1 MVFCCIW
8 CRLTSTAGGRAF
20 GQTMKH
26 GNKVLRDKISLHQES
41 WNAKD
46 YDAVNYVALATC
58 GWIKMNAKSKPKLPY
73 LYLHS
78 KTFSKMFY
86 FFKRNNWN
94 VFQMSNTQFIL
105 IRWHAPY
112 QQRSFNRVAPIL
124 VLKWEKNAYLTRFMD
139 FYFSKQQMIRA

>member
-8 CRLTSTAGGRAF
+8 CRLTSTASGWAF

-46 YDAVNYVALATC
+46 YDAVNYVALTTC
-58 GWIKMNAKSKPKLPY
+58 GWIKMNDAKSKPKLPY
-73 LYLHS
+73 LHS
-78 KTFSKMFY
+78 KRFSKMFY

-94 VFQMSNTQFIL
+94 VFQNVKHSIHLNQMTYSLSTTFIQPS
-105 IRWHAPY
+105 RPY
-112 QQRSFNRVAPIL
+112 PCAKMRKKRIL
-124 VLKWEKNAYLTRFMD
+124 Y
-139 FYFSKQQMIRA
+139 